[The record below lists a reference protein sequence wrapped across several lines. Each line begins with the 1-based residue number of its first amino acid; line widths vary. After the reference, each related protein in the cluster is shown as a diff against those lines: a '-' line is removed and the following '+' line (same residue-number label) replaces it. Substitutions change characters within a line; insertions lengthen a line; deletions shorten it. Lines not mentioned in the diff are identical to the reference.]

1 MNRTTI
7 TKVLLWLGCLTP
19 VSLLGYRAYTGRLSA
34 NPIED
39 ILHFLGLWGLI
50 LLLSTLAVT
59 PLRRLTGANWLI
71 KLRRPLGLFAFFYV
85 CLHFTTYLWLDQWFE
100 WEFIVEDITE
110 RPYIIVGFTAFLLLI
125 PLAVTSTRGWIRRMG
140 RWWQRLHSLVYVAA
154 ALGVFHFLWLV
165 KADTRE
171 PAIYGMVL
179 VALLAARLRPKRK
192 AAKRRDVARRPATA
206 GTAAPAT
213 EGT

>member
-7 TKVLLWLGCLTP
+7 AKTILWLGCLTP
-19 VSLLGYRAYTGRLSA
+19 VSLLGYRAYTGLLSA

-100 WEFIVEDITE
+100 WEFIIEDITE
-110 RPYIIVGFTAFLLLI
+110 RPYIIVGFSAFLLLI
-125 PLAVTSTRGWIRRMG
+125 PLAITSTRGWIRRMG
-140 RWWQRLHSLVYVAA
+140 RWWQRLHSLIYVAA

-171 PAIYGMVL
+171 PVIYGMVL
-179 VALLAARLRPKRK
+179 IALLAARLRPKRK
-192 AAKRRDVARRPATA
+192 AAKRQEVGRRPAPSA
-206 GTAAPAT
+206 PSAPAT